1 MLKNEVGMNF
11 GTIPTI
17 QDLVDVNREYD
28 DTKIYTYKIR
38 KFENREA
45 NWIVYLKDINTEEF
59 KKEGFTVEEGEN
71 IKCIIPEKDITKEEL
86 YKLIKESKQIEFA
99 ICKEQKYVDRIE
111 ISIKNS
117 DNNDKENPDM
127 S

>member
-1 MLKNEVGMNF
+1 MYKRHRKLRNNSAIRNLVKDVYIEKS
-11 GTIPTI
+11 
-17 QDLVDVNREYD
+17 DL
-28 DTKIYTYKIR
+28 IYPI
-38 KFENREA
+38 F
-45 NWIVYLKDINTEEF
+45 I
-59 KKEGFTVEEGEN
+59 EEGEN